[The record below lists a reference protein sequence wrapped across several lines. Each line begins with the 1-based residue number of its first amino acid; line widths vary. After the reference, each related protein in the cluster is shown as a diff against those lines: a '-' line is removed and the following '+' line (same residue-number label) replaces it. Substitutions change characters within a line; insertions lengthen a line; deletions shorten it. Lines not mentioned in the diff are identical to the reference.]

1 MGPAT
6 IDELR
11 GRKVLVAGLGASGRS
26 ALEVLTEVGAQVV
39 AADADPGVADR
50 VQLPAQ
56 VRLVAEADPDRLA
69 EAALATEPDLV
80 VASPGW
86 SPRAPLLA
94 GAHAEVISEVELA
107 WRIAPPGIRWLTL
120 TGTNGKTTTVGML
133 AAILAAHGWN
143 APAVGNVG
151 TPIAATVLAAR
162 AGGRRLDALAVEL
175 SSAQLHYTRTLV
187 PLASACLNV
196 EADHLDW
203 HGSMDA
209 YVADKARV
217 YARTEAACVYNSAD
231 PRTRQMVE
239 QADVTEGARAVGF
252 TLTTPAAGEVG
263 VVEDVLADRAFVE
276 NRASHAAELG
286 TLADLEH
293 LSPGGRGATAGG
305 GADLPVPGHVV
316 ANALA
321 AAALARAA
329 GVQPAEV
336 SAGLRSYTVGP
347 HRMQTVAELG
357 GVRYVDDSKA
367 TNAHAAAAA
376 LAAMP
381 EGGTVWIAG
390 GQAKGAQFDELVA
403 RFVTKLR
410 AAVVIGT
417 DPEPITGALDRH
429 APDVPRHVV
438 PAGDT
443 EVMTTAV
450 TRAAGLARPG
460 DVVLLA
466 PACASRDQFV
476 SYAERGEKFA
486 AAVQQV
492 HR

>member
-1 MGPAT
+1 MSPRGPAT

-11 GRKVLVAGLGASGRS
+11 GRRVLVAGLGTSGRS
-26 ALEVLTEVGAQVV
+26 AVEVLAEIGAQVV
-39 AADADPGVADR
+39 AADADPGVGDR
-50 VQLPAQ
+50 VALPTG
-56 VRLVAEADPDRLA
+56 VRVLADADPEQLA
-69 EAALATEPDLV
+69 TLALATEPDLV

-86 SPRAPLLA
+86 NPRTPLLA
-94 GAHAEVISEVELA
+94 RAGVEVISEVELA

-133 AAILAAHGWN
+133 ASMLAAHGWY

-162 AGGRRLDALAVEL
+162 SGQPRLDALAVEL
-175 SSAQLHYTRTLV
+175 SSFQLHFTTSLV

-203 HGSMDA
+203 HGSMAA
-209 YVADKARV
+209 YTAAKARV
-217 YARTEAACVYNSAD
+217 YARTEVACVYNRAD
-231 PRTRQMVE
+231 ARTRQMVE
-239 QADVTEGARAVGF
+239 QADVAEGARAVGF
-252 TLTTPAAGEVG
+252 TLGVPGPGDVG
-263 VVEDVLADRAFVE
+263 LVEDVLVDRAFGPDLSRQAVE
-276 NRASHAAELG
+276 LA
-286 TLADLEH
+286 TLADLQH
-293 LSPGGRGATAGG
+293 LAGDE
-305 GADLPVPGHVV
+305 AEVPGHTV

-329 GVQPAEV
+329 GVGPAEV
-336 SAGLRSYTVGP
+336 SAGLRDYTAGP
-347 HRMQTVAELG
+347 HRMQLVAEVA
-357 GVRYVDDSKA
+357 GVRYLDDSKA

-381 EGGTVWIAG
+381 EGRTVWIAG
-390 GQAKGAQFDELVA
+390 GLAKGARFDELVA
-403 RFVTKLR
+403 TFATKLR
-410 AAVVIGT
+410 AVVVIGT
-417 DPEPITGALDRH
+417 DPEPITSALSRH

-450 TRAAGLARPG
+450 TRAASFAHPG

-466 PACASRDQFV
+466 PACASMDQFV
-476 SYAERGEKFA
+476 SYADRGEKFA
-486 AAVQQV
+486 AATALV
-492 HR
+492 RR